1 MTRVERV
8 EGRQRL
14 CRLPW
19 RSRGEPAG
27 LSRASLVDLPAA
39 GLVGAREVLLLTA
52 EAPAP
57 LDRPKRRAELVALP
71 VHSPSL
77 LGGEHERR
85 GIPTAFVFP
94 RGLAPRPPSCA
105 RVSKTPAPRPACFP
119 HCGAARCA
127 RLTHAPSRA
136 AGSPAVSPPAALAPR
151 TVPGSAA
158 PLLVDSPEARHG
170 GTRCGLGATL
180 HTTRGCTREVERD
193 AARRGAA
200 RGSGSSKSL
209 SDVRGWRLSGHRP
222 CRAVVE
228 LCRCGPVLHVWGLAW
243 GGA

>member
-85 GIPTAFVFP
+85 GIPTAW
-94 RGLAPRPPSCA
+94 RLGLRRA

-119 HCGAARCA
+119 HSGAARCA

-136 AGSPAVSPPAALAPR
+136 AGSPAVSPTAALAPR

-158 PLLVDSPEARHG
+158 PLLVDRPEARHG

-180 HTTRGCTREVERD
+180 HTTRGCTSEVERG
-193 AARRGAA
+193 AARRGTA